1 MSQGLL
7 KDKKVLITAGPTR
20 EAIDPVRFISNN
32 SSGKMGY
39 AIAEEFLKLGA
50 SVILVS
56 GPVSLTLS
64 HPNLTFLQV
73 ESASDMY
80 ITCCMHFEKQDIA
93 VFCAAVADYRP
104 RNVVSQKIKKNN
116 NCFSIDLVKN
126 IDIAAELGK
135 YKKREQITVGFA
147 LETNDEL
154 NNAIDK
160 LHRKNFDMVVLNSMN
175 DAKATF
181 GYDTNKVSIITSD
194 MRQYNYGLKRK
205 KEVATDIIKHI
216 SELVLAKQSIE
227 DILKIA

>member
-1 MSQGLL
+1 MSRRLL
-7 KDKKVLITAGPTR
+7 TGKKVLITAGPTK

-39 AIAEEFLKLGA
+39 AITEELLKSGA

-64 HPNLTFLQV
+64 HPNLTLLQV

-80 ITCCMHFEKQDIA
+80 IACCRHFEECDIA
-93 VFCAAVADYRP
+93 VFSAAVADYRP
-104 RNVVSQKIKKNN
+104 SKVASQKIKKNN
-116 NCFSIDLVKN
+116 TCFSLDLVKN

-135 YKKREQITVGFA
+135 YKKNEQITVGFA

-154 NNAIDK
+154 ANAVSK
-160 LHRKNFDMVVLNSMN
+160 LHKKNFDIVVLNSTN
-175 DAKATF
+175 DAEATF
-181 GYDTNKVSIITSD
+181 GYDTNKISIITSD

-205 KEVATDIIKHI
+205 KEVATDIISHI
-216 SELVLAKQSIE
+216 SELVLAKQSVQ
-227 DILKIA
+227 DIVKIA